1 LPDMDSNKPLSEQYA
16 EIGAQW
22 VDADAAASLLEDCK
36 SAFLSQKML
45 LYAGQ
50 PLNRAEAMVK
60 GSTSWVDYV
69 EKTVKAR
76 KAANLLKVQM
86 ETLRMRHREW
96 VGEDA
101 NRRVEA
107 RL

>member
-1 LPDMDSNKPLSEQYA
+1 MDSNKPLSEQYA

-22 VDADAAASLLEDCK
+22 VDADAAAEILEQTK

-50 PLNRAEAMVK
+50 PLNRSEAMVK
-60 GSTSWVDYV
+60 ASAEWVDYID
-69 EKTVKAR
+69 KAVKAR
-76 KAANLLKVQM
+76 KRANLLKVQM

>member
-1 LPDMDSNKPLSEQYA
+1 MESNKPLSEQYA

-36 SAFLSQKML
+36 SAFLSQKMQ
-45 LYAGQ
+45 LYGDK
-50 PLNRAEAMVK
+50 PLNRAEAI
-60 GSTSWVDYV
+60 
-69 EKTVKAR
+69 VKASPEWRDYIEKMVNAR
-76 KAANLLKVQM
+76 KNANILRVKMDTLK
-86 ETLRMRHREW
+86 MRHQQW
-96 VGEDA
+96 IGEDA

>member
-1 LPDMDSNKPLSEQYA
+1 MDSNKPLSEQYA

-22 VDADAAASLLEDCK
+22 VDADAAAEILEQVK
-36 SAFLSQKML
+36 SAFLSQRMQL
-45 LYAGQ
+45 MAGQ

-60 GSTSWVDYV
+60 SSPEWRDYI
-69 EKTVKAR
+69 EKMVNAR
-76 KAANLLKVQM
+76 KRANLLKVQM
-86 ETLRMRHREW
+86 ETLRMKHREW

>member
-1 LPDMDSNKPLSEQYA
+1 MDSNKPLSEQYA

-22 VDADAAASLLEDCK
+22 VDADAAATLLEDCK
-36 SAFLSQKML
+36 SAFLSQKMQFMS
-45 LYAGQ
+45 GQ
-50 PLNRAEAMVK
+50 PLNRAEATIKASPEWQDYIKKMVN
-60 GSTSWVDYV
+60 
-69 EKTVKAR
+69 AR
-76 KAANLLKVQM
+76 KQANLLKVQM